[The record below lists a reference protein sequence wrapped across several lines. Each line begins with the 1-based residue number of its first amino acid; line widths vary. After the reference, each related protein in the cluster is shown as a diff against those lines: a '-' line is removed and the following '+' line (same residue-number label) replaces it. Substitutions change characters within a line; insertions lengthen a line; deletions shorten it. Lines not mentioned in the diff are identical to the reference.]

1 MELSGQLSVQLSGQ
15 IIFLGT
21 LSSWLEPQEPTDQEA
36 ECTSKLVWTFWKIEE
51 SLTAVE
57 NQTLVCDLLRTKF

>member
-1 MELSGQLSVQLSGQ
+1 MSGQLSGQLSGQ

-21 LSSWLEPQEPTDQEA
+21 LSPWIEPPEPTDQEA

-51 SLTAVE
+51 SLATVE
-57 NQTLVCDLLRTKF
+57 NQTLVCDLLRTNV